1 MIPTL
6 IVLGLVLG
14 RWWWLPLGI
23 SAVGWPILLVA
34 TGVMDIEPGLLAA
47 SGLAVLNA
55 GVGVLVHQGILWT
68 VRQVR
73 RAMNSSRTGDAGC
86 LGTRPDVLDPGFI
99 PTPGLSRRAP
109 EWCSGTVVAGGF
121 RGVGDRGV
129 GIIFCL

>member
-1 MIPTL
+1 MIPAL

-34 TGVMDIEPGLLAA
+34 TGVMDVEPGLLAA

-73 RAMNSSRTGDAGC
+73 RAMNSSHR
-86 LGTRPDVLDPGFI
+86 
-99 PTPGLSRRAP
+99 
-109 EWCSGTVVAGGF
+109 
-121 RGVGDRGV
+121 
-129 GIIFCL
+129 